1 MRTPLLLASSL
12 LVLLP
17 GGPAVAQ
24 GGEDALPI
32 ASLTCADIAKVPA
45 DYQAALIYYAAGY
58 RDGLD
63 YARASL
69 TVPTQASKLPLE
81 ITAPAASSASSSEVP
96 PASSANAAAASSAE
110 GDGNSGGEVVAGL
123 TLQSADI
130 VTACAAAPH
139 AFLTDIISDHGGA
152 RGLIGAT
159 TPAPQTFT
167 TPAPANGAA
176 GATLPANGTASQP
189 AATDNSGAAAVSS
202 DLGAAG
208 QQLQQN
214 TGGMVTP
221 QSIPGASPPAATGP
235 GAGAGAT
242 SP

>member
-1 MRTPLLLASSL
+1 MRTPLLLASSM

-17 GGPAVAQ
+17 GGPALAQ

-45 DYQAALIYYAAGY
+45 TYQAALIYYAAGY

-69 TVPTQASKLPLE
+69 TVPTQASKLPVE
-81 ITAPAASSASSSEVP
+81 IAPPAASASSSEVP
-96 PASSANAAAASSAE
+96 PAASASGSAAGK
-110 GDGNSGGEVVAGL
+110 GDVVAGL

-167 TPAPANGAA
+167 TPAPASGAA
-176 GATLPANGTASQP
+176 GTTPPANGTASQP
-189 AATDNSGAAAVSS
+189 AAIDNSGAAAVSS

-208 QQLQQN
+208 QQLQRS

-221 QSIPGASPPAATGP
+221 QPIPGASPPTATGT
-235 GAGAGAT
+235 GAGAT

>member
-12 LVLLP
+12 LVLLA
-17 GGPAVAQ
+17 GGPALAQ

-69 TVPTQASKLPLE
+69 TVPTQASKLPVE
-81 ITAPAASSASSSEVP
+81 IAPPAASASSSEVP
-96 PASSANAAAASSAE
+96 PAASASGSAASSAE
-110 GDGNSGGEVVAGL
+110 GDGNGGGEVVAGL

>member
-1 MRTPLLLASSL
+1 MRTPLLLASSM

-17 GGPAVAQ
+17 GGPALAQ

-69 TVPTQASKLPLE
+69 TVPTQARKLPLE
-81 ITAPAASSASSSEVP
+81 IAPPAASASSSEVP
-96 PASSANAAAASSAE
+96 PAASASGSAAGK
-110 GDGNSGGEVVAGL
+110 GDVVAGL

-167 TPAPANGAA
+167 TPAPASGAA
-176 GATLPANGTASQP
+176 GTTPPANGTASQP

-202 DLGAAG
+202 VLGAAG
-208 QQLQQN
+208 QQLQRS

-221 QSIPGASPPAATGP
+221 QPIPGASPPAATGA

>member
-1 MRTPLLLASSL
+1 MRTPLLLASSM

-17 GGPAVAQ
+17 GGPALAQ

-45 DYQAALIYYAAGY
+45 TYQAALIYYAAGY

-69 TVPTQASKLPLE
+69 TVPTQASKLPVE
-81 ITAPAASSASSSEVP
+81 IAPPAASASSSEVP
-96 PASSANAAAASSAE
+96 PAASASGSAAGK
-110 GDGNSGGEVVAGL
+110 GDVVAGL

-167 TPAPANGAA
+167 TPAPASGAA
-176 GATLPANGTASQP
+176 GTTPPANGTASQP
-189 AATDNSGAAAVSS
+189 AAIDNSGAAAVSS

-208 QQLQQN
+208 QQLQRS

-221 QSIPGASPPAATGP
+221 QPIPGASPPAATGP

>member
-1 MRTPLLLASSL
+1 MRTPLLLASSAL
-12 LVLLP
+12 IVLA
-17 GGPAVAQ
+17 GAPALAQ
-24 GGEDALPI
+24 SGDDALPI

-45 DYQAALIYYAAGY
+45 TYQAALIYYAAGY

-69 TVPTQASKLPLE
+69 TVPTQASKLPVE
-81 ITAPAASSASSSEVP
+81 IAPPAASASSSEVP
-96 PASSANAAAASSAE
+96 PAASASGSAASSAE
-110 GDGNSGGEVVAGL
+110 ASGSGKGDVVAGL

-167 TPAPANGAA
+167 TPAPASGAA
-176 GATLPANGTASQP
+176 STPAPAGGTSSQP

-208 QQLQQN
+208 QQLQQS
-214 TGGMVTP
+214 TGGTVTP
-221 QSIPGASPPAATGP
+221 QPIPGASSSAATGT
-235 GAGAGAT
+235 GIGAT